1 MSACFSTSSDHVARG
16 RGELPLID
24 SRVMDD
30 WCADLAKDDVA
41 DLLARVP
48 GECHK
53 CLGGIKDAIAKSDLA
68 AAKRMAHRLKGMASN
83 LGAAR
88 LARMARSIELAS
100 NDIVDASERTI
111 ALEATLA
118 ATLEALREPRS

>member
-1 MSACFSTSSDHVARG
+1 MQTVFDQPDQALAVE
-16 RGELPLID
+16 ELPLID
-24 SRVMDD
+24 CRVMND
-30 WCADLAKDDVA
+30 WCGDLGKDDVA
-41 DLLARVP
+41 ELLARVP

-53 CLGGIKDAIAKSDLA
+53 CLSGIKEAIGKGDLA

-100 NDIVDASERTI
+100 SDIADVSARTVT
-111 ALEATLA
+111 LEATLI
-118 ATLEALREPRS
+118 ATLEALQPNS